1 MAAAHSD
8 LAPLDPR
15 TLEKARR
22 ALVRSDPRLADVIRR
37 AGPCRIAPA
46 GDAYDGLVR
55 AVVHQQLA
63 GAAAAAIEGRVR
75 VLGRGRFPR
84 AKAMLALSDAAL
96 RGAGLSQAKLG
107 ALRGVAEAFASG
119 RLSGPMLAR
128 MNDADLTAA
137 VTSLRGIGPW
147 SAHML
152 LIFSL
157 GRSDVLPVGDY
168 GVRKAAMLL
177 YGLDDL
183 PKPPVLEKL
192 AEPWRPW
199 RSVASWYLWRSLDL
213 PAPDPARDLAPA

>member
-1 MAAAHSD
+1 MASAQSD
-8 LAPLDPR
+8 LAPLDSR

-22 ALVRSDPRLADVIRR
+22 ALVRSDPRLAGVIRR
-37 AGPCRIAPA
+37 AGPCRIAPG

-75 VLGRGRFPR
+75 ALGRGRFPR
-84 AKAMLALSDAAL
+84 PKAMLALSAAAL
-96 RGAGLSQAKLG
+96 RGAGLSQAKHD
-107 ALRGVAEAFASG
+107 ALRGIAAAFASR
-119 RLSGPMLAR
+119 RLSGPALAR
-128 MNDADLTAA
+128 MNNDDLTAA

-183 PKPPVLEKL
+183 PKPPLLEKL

-213 PAPDPARDLAPA
+213 PKPDSAPGAATA